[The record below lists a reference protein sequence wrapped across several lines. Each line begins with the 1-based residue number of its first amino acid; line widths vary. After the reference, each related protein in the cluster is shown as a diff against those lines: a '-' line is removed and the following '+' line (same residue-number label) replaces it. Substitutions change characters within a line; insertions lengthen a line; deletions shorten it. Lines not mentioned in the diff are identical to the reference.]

1 MKTKLLLPMLFSAVA
16 FPALAEDFGLA
27 VDQMLAAQA
36 PALFGIQAPLA
47 ASAAESAEEGYRTL
61 EQTEADQVALA
72 SGLTAT
78 FLTRQVADSADMMA
92 FYPLENPTH
101 AIMCIEGDREEIA
114 PGKMNPGVQAVA
126 LADGTVTTLVRG
138 TQGCDGIRTTPWGTV
153 VFTEEEDD
161 GAAYEMIDVLAVDNV
176 SIIDRATGELSD
188 GTRVVKRTALPTM
201 AWEGFVVMAEG
212 VVIGGDELRP
222 GTANPDADG
231 GSIFKFIPAS
241 PFAGGMI
248 DTLEASPLAA
258 GSVYA
263 MQVQCVGGN
272 VQFGQGC
279 ETGNATWLLVNAATV
294 RADADAAG
302 ATGYYR
308 PEDMHDDPTHTGEG
322 VRFCWTDTG
331 NEGAQKYSEVMCAV
345 DTDPL
350 TIAVPDAEGA
360 VEMTTS
366 VVRFIEGDT
375 DFNSVDNLAF
385 QPGTGILYVIEDHPN
400 GDIWAC
406 LPDGT
411 DRDLKSDGCIKMLS
425 VMDTSAEPTGFTFAA
440 DGLTAYVNIQ
450 HSDDTNVEKVDDYG
464 TDDVLVITGFKA
476 PM

>member
-1 MKTKLLLPMLFSAVA
+1 MKTKLLVPLLLSTIA
-16 FPALAEDFGLA
+16 FPALAEEFGLS
-27 VDQMLAAQA
+27 VDQMLGSQSA
-36 PALFGIQAPLA
+36 ALFGIDAPLA
-47 ASAAESAEEGYRTL
+47 ASAPATAEEGYRNL
-61 EQTEADQVALA
+61 AQTGADQVALA
-72 SGLTAT
+72 AGLTAT
-78 FLTRQVADSADMMA
+78 FLTRQSADSADMMA
-92 FYPLENPTH
+92 FYPAENPTH
-101 AIMCIEGDREEIA
+101 IIMCIEGDLEEIA
-114 PGKMNPGVQAVA
+114 AGKLNPGVQAVS
-126 LADGTVTTLVRG
+126 LTDGTVTTLVRG
-138 TQGCDGIRTTPWGTV
+138 TSGCDGIRTTPWGTV
-153 VFTEEEDD
+153 LFTEENDD
-161 GAAYEMIDVLAVDNV
+161 GGIYEMIDVLAVDNV
-176 SIIDRATGELSD
+176 AIIDRATGEMSD
-188 GTRVVKRTALPTM
+188 GARVVKRTALPMM
-201 AWEGFVVMAEG
+201 AWEGLVVTAQG
-212 VVIGGDELRP
+212 LVFGGDELRP

-231 GSIFKFIPAS
+231 GSIFKFIPAT
-241 PFAGGMI
+241 PFSGGMI
-248 DTLEASPLAA
+248 DTLDASPLAA

-279 ETGNATWLLVNAATV
+279 ETGNATWLPVNAATV

-308 PEDMHDDPTHTGEG
+308 PEDMHDDPAYTGEG
-322 VRFCWTDTG
+322 VRFCWTNTG
-331 NEGAQKYSEVMCAV
+331 NEGAQNYSEVMCAV

-350 TIAVPDAEGA
+350 TIAVPDAEGKL
-360 VEMTTS
+360 VMTTS

-406 LPDGT
+406 LPDGA
-411 DRDLKSDGCIKMLS
+411 DRDLKSDGCIKVLS

-450 HSDDTNVEKVDDYG
+450 HSDDTNVEKVNDYG
-464 TDDVLVITGFKA
+464 TDDVLVISGFKA